1 MSSLSKDTWIK
12 LILWVIPIIF
22 ACGSLYYQQM
32 NTAEKVSSLSS
43 EFDEHVDLAG
53 HPVII
58 TRADEIEEEIQ
69 DIQVKMIEEQ
79 RLIRTEQQRAA
90 ENISSICQVTGANC
104 R

>member
-12 LILWVIPIIF
+12 LILWAIAIIF
-22 ACGSLYYQQM
+22 AGGSLYYQQT
-32 NTAEKVSSLSS
+32 NTAERVSSLSGDI
-43 EFDEHVDLAG
+43 DEHVDLIG
-53 HPVII
+53 HPVIV
-58 TRADEIEEEIQ
+58 TRADEIEEEIEH
-69 DIQVKMIEEQ
+69 IQTKMIEEQ